1 MTDDLKLFGEVGLG
15 YGQLQKDAE
24 EINNLILSINKNL
37 GVLSEDL
44 NKQNLDLNV
53 KFDPKSEKQIND
65 LAMAIKHIEDV
76 STVANKATKNMTSD
90 FEKIG
95 KNVNNLKGGFESANK
110 VIQDFNKNANLKN
123 PFEGI
128 VKSDLKS
135 VTKDLEEYYN
145 QINRF
150 SSKEFNLE
158 NLGKALNDE
167 LRYTS
172 RSTEEFGRAMTMLGK
187 YSEVANAKLSEY
199 ESKIKSINE
208 LMAKA
213 PSAETLRSQFLK
225 NDPLSES
232 GILKRVDSLNGEI
245 ERRARSVAIK
255 YVDEF
260 GRTIQETWKTKAG
273 SFVPSTKD
281 VLIDPMKKGLEE
293 QIKAKLNLEK
303 IEERALVRGRQE
315 EKKRSDER
323 LANIRKEAQ
332 ELEKAN
338 KPVNPSEIKNMG
350 QTVAEL
356 YTVKRVL
363 QDIVKIAADFQEKQI
378 EVERIAQNNTKDAK
392 ELKEAIFEIAKET
405 GTMVGDAQ
413 EVAGLWARTG
423 KSGEQLKEA
432 VKTTMMGFNVAE
444 FKDAETA
451 VASIN
456 AIVNQMYN
464 GDATKSQSILDS
476 LVKVAD
482 KTAVRNVE
490 DLAEVASRAGANA
503 KSLKMDL
510 HELNAVSSIVME
522 NMKVDGNVLGTQ
534 LKSVFAYMM
543 NDGRM
548 KKLEKFG
555 VEMTKNNE
563 NGTKSL
569 KSFSEAFGDIV
580 KKYKEF
586 MASGDEKRA
595 NDLLSTIGGTRFT
608 PVIKNLAENWDKF
621 QERVDLSKDSMGF
634 ASEQNEK
641 KMKSLNKQIMA
652 LKASATELIES
663 IGNTGIIQ
671 GLANVTNGVKGFIDA
686 LNKLPNVVKTIIPAV
701 GALYMSLI
709 ALSTKSEILLRE
721 GSLLYY
727 LINGVPLG
735 ENGFEI
741 PGIKKGID
749 KLRGLKTES
758 EVAGAAVEAAGAGM
772 AKAGK
777 NAAEMANEAS
787 KAGKAVKTVGDAT
800 KDMTGAVVTSGSAI
814 GGLRGTFA
822 KATSSVSGF
831 VTSLGLTAPQ
841 IAIAVGA
848 IAALTAAYIHF
859 KKERE
864 KAFEETATGKL
875 DKEIESIDKMH
886 DAYMKLQ
893 EDSDAFKEGTQT
905 YDQLVDVQGRLAEA
919 LGVSKDAY
927 LVNAETMEYT
937 NKAIESR
944 IELRKSEIELE
955 KQKGKA
961 EAESIINNADDK
973 FGFGSLDSK
982 ARKVEQAAARMER
995 ASNRLSQAQKE
1006 NLSKVDIDMAQRE
1019 FEQAT
1024 KSYYTNVENLYSL
1037 IEKVKKAGE
1046 LLGKEDIVNEM
1057 LEKLGHGDLLDN
1069 IKNKLDEKAEAS
1081 RNAADGAEEH
1091 AKAIETEKD
1100 NLKELAEE
1108 YDNVSSK
1115 LSAMESARKEY
1126 NEKGELS
1133 LGTVTSL
1140 VSKYPE
1146 LANCIEKV
1154 GEKYMLNKKF
1164 IEEQNNALEDQKQIA
1179 EDTYNQARTVNEA
1192 GVGST
1197 LGAIGDTLDS
1207 QAIDEFINKLRDL
1220 DSEVSNTVSNLSQ
1233 QFMNGEIPAT
1243 QFFQSLNR
1251 ELQTI
1256 DFSKLSSTEVQS
1268 FSNAI
1273 SMYLNSAISSL
1284 NQQLNSGQM
1293 PLSAYRQQL
1302 NQVSNQ
1308 ALQLYVKLNNLK
1320 QVNGNWVDS
1329 NGKINEYANALQK
1342 TAEKAKKTEG
1352 AIEGVT
1358 GKMRDFGEVTSTAI
1372 DEAGNLTLSFGD
1384 VTEEISGF
1392 AEDFTGIMEGIKNTN
1407 STLWDQIVS
1416 DVAEATGM
1424 TVEEASNALLGV
1436 GTSSEQTNK
1445 ALNVALNNLMG
1456 QLATSTAA
1464 SGKQTT
1470 GAIGA
1475 IGDYLRDTKFE
1486 FFAEWQKPKWEE
1498 VHIPLI
1504 DKTLKFPS
1512 RFGFVFGS
1520 RTISN
1525 GSYNAIGNA
1534 TKAISKGNMSMSAMW
1549 AASGRAGDG
1558 KTILPQ
1564 YRTATS
1570 GSDAYY
1576 YTKLKDQ
1583 LLNSIYPKKDRNRN
1597 RRPNSNSG
1605 NNDYGILDRDLSDT
1619 GSKGSGGSSRGGGKG
1634 HGGGGGKGSSSKQ
1647 DIPEKVQKQIDDLRH
1662 KLDMDEMDQYQYAKE
1677 IEKILNKNKNILT
1690 EKGIREIEKMVYDAK
1705 KGGVKDGFKAH
1716 IDELKNLNELAEQ
1729 TIQSLETE
1737 KQMIDSLNLNPRMK
1751 LSVNQDLSE
1760 VYAGKLVTSVAM
1772 MRKYQ
1777 LAIDEID
1784 REIKSLNSSSV
1795 GYSKTVEELNKVKE
1809 DYLKKL
1815 NQEEIAIIKVK
1826 DATAKL
1832 AMEQYKIKQM
1842 QIDKAIEGIERYNQL
1857 TIQMINGRNEKIKER
1872 VQDRHRAEM
1881 EALEKENDA
1890 KNKAHKKQ
1898 MDRMQREADAF
1909 RRYMEDKMKA
1919 LNRENAKEDYED
1931 TVKKKEQEIVELK
1944 NRIDLVS
1951 LDDSYKAK
1959 GEVIKLKKTLNDKQE
1974 ELDKIQKDRARTLA
1988 QEGLQDQLSDYERQL
2003 QGKQDIMNKEIEAE
2017 EEKNNNALELLR
2029 KRQEA
2034 EMKALDE
2041 TMSAKAVAAE
2051 AEIAIKTGVVKD
2063 IDGKSR
2069 NLKESIIGYMKEIG
2083 EWSGILS
2090 EKMIIEF
2097 NALAAT
2103 INNSL
2108 QMLGLGGKA
2117 SFGPL
2122 QQKLGLT
2129 DESYTAWKQEV
2140 SNKTGVAFEDVEEY
2154 VQNKMAWSSA
2164 SPEERKRLN
2173 EANHLIRQK
2182 IVDSH
2187 GGDQSY
2193 NKDKNGLVFGV
2204 NQLLPN
2210 KQDKRWNYVQNK
2222 PRFAYHQNMTREGS
2236 EKLANYEIARSLYPE
2251 KASQITG
2258 DIRTLRQYEPSAAN
2272 YNLGDILGN
2281 KFSSDLSKMGHAS
2294 SILDIPADDFETE
2307 ELKRLIQNKRS
2318 ELSGGSGGSSSGLG
2332 TGAVDYDRMVNEIM
2346 GNASQ
2351 QKKDFIRKILPKAME
2366 ASKKYNINLPALLG
2380 QASIESG
2387 WGTSDLAT
2395 KDKALF
2401 GIKWTNGYGKSQ
2413 SGRYRAYNS
2422 WGESIEDFARM
2433 LSGNGGKSHWASR
2446 GIAGSSSHEEHLR
2459 KIQHG
2464 GPAYAENN
2472 NYENTVL
2479 GAINGNNFRGFENI
2493 NVDKY
2498 RTGGYGGDG
2507 GARERL
2513 LAEAHKQDGM
2523 PYSMGPERET
2533 THRDCSSYVYFA
2545 TKNAGLYSGDMFY
2558 TGNMRAALAKD
2569 GWQDIGQIPKDQI
2582 RRGDIFWYVGGGVHH
2597 TEIATEDGTLKTT
2610 GAHKVGKPAGPS
2622 SWIYNYHILRHPS
2635 LNPFKNGGIA
2645 DFTGPAMLHGTK
2657 ANPEYIFNAPQFD
2670 ALGKIVAKYAT
2681 APSIYAPRDLTSTYD
2696 PVVNVQVDN
2705 LVQINGN
2712 ATKET
2717 ANEIREASTDVLR
2730 NLEKALRKRGK

>member
-44 NKQNLDLNV
+44 GKQNLDLNV
-53 KFDPKSEKQIND
+53 KFDPKSEKQLND

-90 FEKIG
+90 FERFGSK
-95 KNVNNLKGGFESANK
+95 VNNLKGGFESANK

-135 VTKDLEEYYN
+135 VTKDLEEYYS

-172 RSTEEFGRAMTMLGK
+172 RGTEEFARAIIMVGK
-187 YSEVANAKLSEY
+187 YAELANAKLGEY

-208 LMAKA
+208 QMTKA
-213 PSAETLRSQFLK
+213 PSAETLKSQFLK

-293 QIKAKLNLEK
+293 GEKAMLILEK
-303 IEERALVRGRQE
+303 IIERVIDRQRQE
-315 EKKRSDER
+315 EKKRSDEKV
-323 LANIRKEAQ
+323 ANLKKEAK

-338 KPVNPSEIKNMG
+338 NPDKPIDPSKIRNMG

-356 YTVKRVL
+356 YTVKRVM
-363 QDIVKIAADFQEKQI
+363 QEIVKIAADFQEKQI
-378 EVERIAQNNTKDAK
+378 EVERIAQNSTKDAK
-392 ELKEAIFEIAKET
+392 ELKDAIFDIAKET
-405 GTMVGDAQ
+405 GTMVGDVQ
-413 EVAGLWARTG
+413 EVAALWARTG

-534 LKSVFAYMM
+534 LKSIFAYMM

-555 VEMTKNNE
+555 VEMTKNNA

-569 KSFSEAFGDIV
+569 KSFSEAFGDVV

-586 MASGDEKRA
+586 TASGDEKRA

-608 PVIKNLAENWDKF
+608 PIVKNLAENWDKF

-652 LKASATELIES
+652 LKASATQLIES

-671 GLANVTNGVKGFIDA
+671 GLATVTNGVKGFIDA

-701 GALYMSLI
+701 SALYMSLI

-735 ENGFEI
+735 KNGFEI

-758 EVAGAAVEAAGAGM
+758 EIAGEAVQAAGAGM

-777 NAAEMANEAS
+777 NAAEMANEAG
-787 KAGKAVKTVGDAT
+787 KAGKAVKTAGDAT
-800 KDMTGAVVTSGSAI
+800 KGMAGAAVTSGSAI
-814 GGLRGTFA
+814 GKLRGAFA
-822 KATSSVSGF
+822 KATASISGF
-831 VTSLGLTAPQ
+831 VASLGITAPQ

-848 IAALTAAYIHF
+848 IAALTAAYVYF
-859 KKERE
+859 RKTRE

-875 DKEIESIDKMH
+875 DKEVESINKMH

-893 EDSDAFKEGTQT
+893 EDNDAFKEGTQT
-905 YDQLVDVQGRLAEA
+905 YDKLVDVQGRLAEA

-927 LVNAETMEYT
+927 IVNANTMKST

-955 KQKGKA
+955 KQKGKS
-961 EAESIINNADDK
+961 EAESIVNNADDK

-982 ARKVEQAAARMER
+982 ARKVEQFAAQMER
-995 ASNRLSQAQKE
+995 ASNRLAQAQKE
-1006 NLSKVDIDMAQRE
+1006 NLSKVDINMAQRE
-1019 FEQAT
+1019 FENAT
-1024 KSYYTNVENLYSL
+1024 KAYYTSIEDLYKL
-1037 IEKVKKAGE
+1037 IEKVNKAGE
-1046 LLGKEDIVNEM
+1046 LLGKGDIANEI

-1081 RNAADGAEEH
+1081 KNAADASEEH

-1100 NLKELAEE
+1100 NLKELADQC
-1108 YDNVSSK
+1108 DNVSGK
-1115 LSAMESARKEY
+1115 LNAMESARKEY

-1133 LGTVTSL
+1133 LGTVASL

-1154 GEKYMLNKKF
+1154 GEKYLLNKGF
-1164 IEEQNNALEDQKQIA
+1164 IDEQNKSLEEQKELTEDV
-1179 EDTYNQARTVNEA
+1179 YNQGRTVSQAN
-1192 GVGST
+1192 VGST
-1197 LGAIGDTLDS
+1197 LGAIGNTLDS

-1220 DSEVSNTVSNLSQ
+1220 DSEVANTVGNLSQ

-1243 QFFQSLNR
+1243 QFFESLNR
-1251 ELQTI
+1251 ELQNI
-1256 DFSKLSSTEVQS
+1256 DFSKLSPMEIQS

-1273 SMYLNSAISSL
+1273 SMYLNNAISSL
-1284 NQQLNSGQM
+1284 NQQLNSGEI
-1293 PLSAYRQQL
+1293 PLSTYRQQL
-1302 NQVSNQ
+1302 SQVSNQ
-1308 ALQLYVKLNNLK
+1308 ALQLYTKLNNLK

-1407 STLWDQIVS
+1407 STLWDQIVG
-1416 DVAEATGM
+1416 DVVKATGM
-1424 TVEEASNALLGV
+1424 TVDEASNALLGV
-1436 GTSSEQTNK
+1436 GESSEQTNK
-1445 ALNVALNNLMG
+1445 ALNAGLNSLMS
-1456 QLATSTAA
+1456 QLEASTAA

-1470 GAIGA
+1470 GAIKA
-1475 IGDYLRDTKFE
+1475 IGNYLRGTKFE
-1486 FFAEWQKPKWEE
+1486 FFAEWIKPQWES
-1498 VHIPLI
+1498 VHIPLL

-1512 RFGFVFGS
+1512 RFGFRFGS
-1520 RTISN
+1520 KTIST

-1564 YRTATS
+1564 YRTAMS
-1570 GSDAYY
+1570 GSDAYQNM
-1576 YTKLKDQ
+1576 KLRDQ
-1583 LLNSIYPKKDRNRN
+1583 LNNLLRPRKNKHRNSRL
-1597 RRPNSNSG
+1597 
-1605 NNDYGILDRDLSDT
+1605 NNDRDDNSHDILDRDTS
-1619 GSKGSGGSSRGGGKG
+1619 GSGSGSGGGSGRGGGGKGRGGGK
-1634 HGGGGGKGSSSKQ
+1634 GKGSSSKQ

-1677 IEKILNKNKNILT
+1677 IEKILDKNKNILT

-1931 TVKKKEQEIVELK
+1931 TVKKKRAEITELQK
-1944 NRIDLVS
+1944 RINLVS

-1959 GEVIKLKKTLNDKQE
+1959 GEVIKLKKALNDKQE
-1974 ELDKIQKDRARTLA
+1974 ELDKIHRDRARTLD
-1988 QEGLQDQLSDYERQL
+1988 QESLQDQLTEYERQL
-2003 QGKQDIMNKEIEAE
+2003 QGKQDLMNKEIEAE

-2063 IDGKSR
+2063 IDGKSK
-2069 NLKESIIGYMKEIG
+2069 NLKDAIISYMQEIG
-2083 EWSGILS
+2083 DCSGILS
-2090 EKMIIEF
+2090 QKMILEF
-2097 NALAAT
+2097 NALSAT

-2117 SFGPL
+2117 SFGSL

-2140 SNKTGVAFEDVEEY
+2140 SNKTGVAFEDVEQY
-2154 VQNKMAWSSA
+2154 VQNKMAWNSA

-2182 IVDSH
+2182 IVDAH

-2193 NKDKNGLVFGV
+2193 NKDKNGLVYGV

-2210 KQDKRWNYVQNK
+2210 KDDKRWNYVQSS
-2222 PRFAYHQNMTREGS
+2222 PRFAPYKGMTREGS
-2236 EKLANYEIARSLYPE
+2236 EKLFNYQTAMALYPE
-2251 KASQITG
+2251 KSSQIMG
-2258 DIRTLRQYEPSAAN
+2258 DLRTLRQYEPSAGN
-2272 YNLGDILGN
+2272 YSLGDLTGY
-2281 KFSSDLSKMGHAS
+2281 KFAGDLNKMGHAN
-2294 SILDIPADDFETE
+2294 SILNIPADDFETE

-2332 TGAVDYDRMVNEIM
+2332 TGTVDYDRMVNEIM

-2351 QKKDFIRKILPKAME
+2351 KKKDFIKKILPKAME
-2366 ASKKYNINLPALLG
+2366 VSKKYNLPLAAILG
-2380 QASIESG
+2380 QAIQESG
-2387 WGTSDLAT
+2387 WGKGSS
-2395 KDKALF
+2395 LF
-2401 GIKWTNGYGKSQ
+2401 GIKNG
-2413 SGRYRAYNS
+2413 
-2422 WGESIEDFARM
+2422 
-2433 LSGNGGKSHWASR
+2433 SGNGYRQHSSWDEAIEYYGYMMSGRDGKGRWASSKLS
-2446 GIAGSSSHEEHLR
+2446 GITDPAEYLR
-2459 KIQHG
+2459 KIQDSD
-2464 GPAYAENN
+2464 GPMYCEDPRGQAYTRAVMGVIEANN
-2472 NYENTVL
+2472 L
-2479 GAINGNNFRGFENI
+2479 MGFQNA
-2493 NVDKY
+2493 NVDRY
-2498 RTGGYGGDG
+2498 RSSGYGSGDG

-2513 LAEAHKQDGM
+2513 LSEAHKQDGM

-2545 TKNAGLYSGDMFY
+2545 TKNAGLYSGGIFG
-2558 TGNMRAALAKD
+2558 TGNMREALAKD
-2569 GWQDIGQIPKDQI
+2569 GWKDIGQIPKDQI

-2670 ALGKIVAKYAT
+2670 ALGKIVAKYAS

-2717 ANEIREASTDVLR
+2717 AKEIREASTDVLR

>member
-53 KFDPKSEKQIND
+53 KFDPKSEKQLND

-90 FEKIG
+90 FERFGSK
-95 KNVNNLKGGFESANK
+95 VNNLKGGFESANK

-135 VTKDLEEYYN
+135 VTKDLEEYYS

-172 RSTEEFGRAMTMLGK
+172 RGTEEFGRAITMLGK
-187 YSEVANAKLSEY
+187 YSELANAKLSEY

-208 LMAKA
+208 QMAKA
-213 PSAETLRSQFLK
+213 PSAEALRSQFLK

-260 GRTIQETWKTKAG
+260 GRTVQETWTTKAG
-273 SFVPSTKD
+273 KFIPSTNKILVD
-281 VLIDPMKKGLEE
+281 QLKLTREAYEREAGRIGKTF
-293 QIKAKLNLEK
+293 KAN
-303 IEERALVRGRQE
+303 INIGRQE
-315 EKKRSDER
+315 EKKRSDEK
-323 LANIRKEAQ
+323 LANLRKEAQ

-338 KPVNPSEIKNMG
+338 KPIDPSKIRNMG

-356 YTVKRVL
+356 YTVKRVM
-363 QDIVKIAADFQEKQI
+363 QEIVKIAADFQEKQI
-378 EVERIAQNNTKDAK
+378 EVERIAQNSTKDAK
-392 ELKEAIFEIAKET
+392 ELKDAIFDIAKET
-405 GTMVGDAQ
+405 GTMVGDVQ
-413 EVAGLWARTG
+413 EVAALWARTG

-534 LKSVFAYMM
+534 LKSIFAYMM

-555 VEMTKNNE
+555 VEMTKNNA

-586 MASGDEKRA
+586 TASGDEKRA

-608 PVIKNLAENWDKF
+608 PIVKNLAENWDKF

-652 LKASATELIES
+652 LKASATQLIES

-671 GLANVTNGVKGFIDA
+671 GLATVTNGVKGFIDA

-701 GALYMSLI
+701 SALYMSLI

-735 ENGFEI
+735 KNGFEI

-749 KLRGLKTES
+749 RLRGLKTES
-758 EVAGAAVEAAGAGM
+758 EIAGEAVQAAGAGM

-777 NAAEMANEAS
+777 NAAEMANEA
-787 KAGKAVKTVGDAT
+787 GKASKTVKTAEGAT
-800 KDMTGAVVTSGSAI
+800 KGMAGAAVTSGSAI
-814 GGLRGTFA
+814 GKLRGAFA
-822 KATSSVSGF
+822 KATASISGF

-848 IAALTAAYIHF
+848 IAALTAAYVYF
-859 KKERE
+859 RKTRE

-875 DKEIESIDKMH
+875 DKEVESINKMH

-893 EDSDAFKEGTQT
+893 EDNDAFKEGTKT

-927 LVNAETMEYT
+927 IVNANTMEST
-937 NKAIESR
+937 NRAIESR

-955 KQKGKA
+955 KQKGKS
-961 EAESIINNADDK
+961 EAESIVNNADDK

-982 ARKVEQAAARMER
+982 ARKVEQFAARMER
-995 ASNRLSQAQKE
+995 ASNRLKQTQKE

-1019 FEQAT
+1019 FENAT
-1024 KSYYTNVENLYSL
+1024 KAYYTSIENLYKL
-1037 IEKVKKAGE
+1037 IEKVNKAGE
-1046 LLGKEDIVNEM
+1046 LLGKGDIANEI
-1057 LEKLGHGDLLDN
+1057 LEKLGHGDLLDT

-1081 RNAADGAEEH
+1081 RNAADGSEEH
-1091 AKAIETEKD
+1091 AKAIETEKE
-1100 NLKELAEE
+1100 NLKELADQ

-1115 LSAMESARKEY
+1115 LSAMEAARKEY

-1192 GVGST
+1192 GVGSA
-1197 LGAIGDTLDS
+1197 LGAIGNTLDS

-1220 DSEVSNTVSNLSQ
+1220 DNEVANTVGNLSQ

-1251 ELQTI
+1251 ELQSI
-1256 DFSKLSSTEVQS
+1256 DFSKLSPMEIQS

-1273 SMYLNSAISSL
+1273 SMYLNNAISSL
-1284 NQQLNSGQM
+1284 NQQLNSGEI
-1293 PLSAYRQQL
+1293 PLNTYRQQL
-1302 NQVSNQ
+1302 SQVSNQ

-1342 TAEKAKKTEG
+1342 TADKAKKAEG

-1407 STLWDQIVS
+1407 STLWDQIVG
-1416 DVAEATGM
+1416 DVVKATGM
-1424 TVEEASNALLGV
+1424 TVDEASNALLGV
-1436 GTSSEQTNK
+1436 GESSEQTNK
-1445 ALNVALNNLMG
+1445 ALNAGLNSLMS
-1456 QLATSTAA
+1456 QLEASTAA

-1470 GAIGA
+1470 GAIKA
-1475 IGDYLRDTKFE
+1475 IGNYLRGTKFE
-1486 FFAEWQKPKWEE
+1486 FFAEWIKPQWES
-1498 VHIPLI
+1498 VHIPLL

-1512 RFGFVFGS
+1512 RFGFRFGS
-1520 RTISN
+1520 KTIST

-1564 YRTATS
+1564 YRTAMS
-1570 GSDAYY
+1570 GSDAYQNM
-1576 YTKLKDQ
+1576 KLRDQ
-1583 LLNSIYPKKDRNRN
+1583 LNNLLRPRKNKHRNSRL
-1597 RRPNSNSG
+1597 
-1605 NNDYGILDRDLSDT
+1605 NNDRDDNSHDILDRDTS
-1619 GSKGSGGSSRGGGKG
+1619 GSGSGSGGGSGRGGGGKGRGGGK
-1634 HGGGGGKGSSSKQ
+1634 GKGSSSKQ

-1677 IEKILNKNKNILT
+1677 IEKILDKNKNILT

-1931 TVKKKEQEIVELK
+1931 TVKKKRAEITELQK
-1944 NRIDLVS
+1944 RINLVS

-1974 ELDKIQKDRARTLA
+1974 ELDKIHRDRARTLD
-1988 QEGLQDQLSDYERQL
+1988 QESLQDQLTEYERQL
-2003 QGKQDIMNKEIEAE
+2003 QGKQDLMNKEIEAE

-2069 NLKESIIGYMKEIG
+2069 NLKDAIISYMQEIG
-2083 EWSGILS
+2083 DWSGILS
-2090 EKMIIEF
+2090 QKMILEF
-2097 NALAAT
+2097 NALSAT

-2117 SFGPL
+2117 SFGSL

-2140 SNKTGVAFEDVEEY
+2140 SNKTGVAFEDVEQY
-2154 VQNKMAWSSA
+2154 VQNKMAWNSA

-2182 IVDSH
+2182 IVDAH

-2193 NKDKNGLVFGV
+2193 NKDKNGLVYGV

-2210 KQDKRWNYVQNK
+2210 KEDKRWNYVQSS
-2222 PRFAYHQNMTREGS
+2222 PRFAPYKNMTREGS
-2236 EKLANYEIARSLYPE
+2236 EKLFNYQTAMALYPE
-2251 KASQITG
+2251 KSSQIMG
-2258 DIRTLRQYEPSAAN
+2258 DLRTLRQYEPSTGN
-2272 YNLGDILGN
+2272 YSLGDLTGY
-2281 KFSSDLSKMGHAS
+2281 KFAGDLNKMGRANN
-2294 SILDIPADDFETE
+2294 ILNIPADDFETE
-2307 ELKRLIQNKRS
+2307 ELKRLIQNKKS

-2332 TGAVDYDRMVNEIM
+2332 TG
-2346 GNASQ
+2346 
-2351 QKKDFIRKILPKAME
+2351 
-2366 ASKKYNINLPALLG
+2366 
-2380 QASIESG
+2380 
-2387 WGTSDLAT
+2387 
-2395 KDKALF
+2395 
-2401 GIKWTNGYGKSQ
+2401 
-2413 SGRYRAYNS
+2413 
-2422 WGESIEDFARM
+2422 
-2433 LSGNGGKSHWASR
+2433 
-2446 GIAGSSSHEEHLR
+2446 
-2459 KIQHG
+2459 
-2464 GPAYAENN
+2464 
-2472 NYENTVL
+2472 
-2479 GAINGNNFRGFENI
+2479 
-2493 NVDKY
+2493 
-2498 RTGGYGGDG
+2498 DG

-2513 LAEAHKQDGM
+2513 LSEAHKQDGM
-2523 PYSMGPERET
+2523 PYSMGPERAT

-2569 GWQDIGQIPKDQI
+2569 GWQDLGQIPKNQI

-2610 GAHKVGKPAGPS
+2610 GAHRKGKPAGPS
-2622 SWIYNYHILRHPS
+2622 SWVYNYHILRHPS

-2670 ALGKIVAKYAT
+2670 ALGKIVAKYAS
-2681 APSIYAPRDLTSTYD
+2681 APSIYAPRDLTSSYE
-2696 PVVNVQVDN
+2696 PAINVQVDN

-2717 ANEIREASTDVLR
+2717 AKEIREASTDVLR

>member
-15 YGQLQKDAE
+15 YSQLQKDAE

-53 KFDPKSEKQIND
+53 KFDPKSQKQLND

-90 FEKIG
+90 FEKFG
-95 KNVNNLKGGFESANK
+95 SKVNNLKGGFESANK

-123 PFEGI
+123 PFEEI
-128 VKSDLKS
+128 VKSNLKS
-135 VTKDLEEYYN
+135 VTKDLEEYYS

-172 RSTEEFGRAMTMLGK
+172 RGTEEFGRAITMLGK
-187 YSEVANAKLSEY
+187 YSELANAKLSEY

-208 LMAKA
+208 QMAKA

-260 GRTIQETWKTKAG
+260 GRTIQETWTTKAG
-273 SFVPSTKD
+273 KFIPSTNKILVD
-281 VLIDPMKKGLEE
+281 QLKLTREAYDREIGRIGKTLKAN
-293 QIKAKLNLEK
+293 IKM
-303 IEERALVRGRQE
+303 GRQE
-315 EKKRSDER
+315 EKKRSDEK
-323 LANIRKEAQ
+323 LANLRKEAQ

-338 KPVNPSEIKNMG
+338 KPVNPSKIRNMG

-356 YTVKRVL
+356 YTVKRVM
-363 QDIVKIAADFQEKQI
+363 QEIVKIAADFQEKQI
-378 EVERIAQNNTKDAK
+378 EVERIAQNSTKDAK
-392 ELKEAIFEIAKET
+392 ELKEAIFDIAKET
-405 GTMVGDAQ
+405 GTMVGDVQ
-413 EVAGLWARTG
+413 EVAALWARTG

-534 LKSVFAYMM
+534 LKSIFAYMM

-555 VEMTKNNE
+555 VEMTKNNA

-569 KSFSEAFGDIV
+569 KSFSEAFGDVV

-586 MASGDEKRA
+586 AASGDEKRA

-608 PVIKNLAENWDKF
+608 PIVKNLAENWDKF
-621 QERVDLSKDSMGF
+621 QQRVDLSKDSMGF

-671 GLANVTNGVKGFIDA
+671 GLASVTNGVKGFIDA
-686 LNKLPNVVKTIIPAV
+686 LNKLPNVVKTVIPAIS
-701 GALYMSLI
+701 ALYMSLI

-735 ENGFEI
+735 KNGFEI
-741 PGIKKGID
+741 PGIKKGIER
-749 KLRGLKTES
+749 LRGLKTES
-758 EVAGAAVEAAGAGM
+758 EIAGAAVQAAGEGM

-777 NAAEMANEAS
+777 NAAEMANEAG
-787 KAGKAVKTVGDAT
+787 KASKAVKTAEGAT
-800 KDMTGAVVTSGSAI
+800 KGMTGAAVVSGTAV
-814 GGLRGTFA
+814 GKLRGAFA
-822 KATSSVSGF
+822 KATASVSGF
-831 VTSLGLTAPQ
+831 VASLGITAPQ

-848 IAALTAAYIHF
+848 IAALTAAYVYF
-859 KKERE
+859 RKTRE
-864 KAFEETATGKL
+864 KAFEETASGKL
-875 DKEIESIDKMH
+875 DKEVESIDKMH

-893 EDSDAFKEGTQT
+893 EDNDAFKEGTQA

-927 LVNAETMEYT
+927 IVNADTMEST
-937 NKAIESR
+937 NRAIKSR
-944 IELRKSEIELE
+944 IELRKSEIELD

-973 FGFGSLDSK
+973 FGFGSIDSK
-982 ARKVEQAAARMER
+982 ARKVEQAAARMES
-995 ASNRLSQAQKE
+995 ASKKLAAAQKD

-1019 FEQAT
+1019 FENAT
-1024 KSYYTNVENLYSL
+1024 NSYYTSVEKLYSL
-1037 IEKVKKAGE
+1037 IEKVRKAGK
-1046 LLGKEDIVNEM
+1046 LVGKEDIVDEI
-1057 LEKLGHGDLLDN
+1057 LEKSGHGDLLDN

-1091 AKAIETEKD
+1091 AASMEAEQEQ
-1100 NLKELAEE
+1100 LKKLADD
-1108 YDNVSSK
+1108 YDNVSGK

-1133 LGTVTSL
+1133 LDTVTSL

-1164 IEEQNNALEDQKQIA
+1164 IEEQNNALEDQKQLA
-1179 EDTYNQARTVNEA
+1179 EDTYNQGRSMNEV

-1197 LGAIGDTLDS
+1197 LGAIGDTLNS

-1220 DSEVSNTVSNLSQ
+1220 DSEVANTVGNLSQ

-1243 QFFQSLNR
+1243 QFFESLNR
-1251 ELQTI
+1251 ELQNI
-1256 DFSKLSSTEVQS
+1256 DFSKLSPMEVQS

-1273 SMYLNSAISSL
+1273 SMYLNNAITSL
-1284 NQQLNSGQM
+1284 NQQLNSGQI
-1293 PLSAYRQQL
+1293 PLESYRTQL

-1342 TAEKAKKTEG
+1342 TAEKAKKAEG

-1407 STLWDQIVS
+1407 STLWDQIVG

-1424 TVEEASNALLGV
+1424 TIEEAGNALLGV
-1436 GTSSEQTNK
+1436 GESSEQTNK
-1445 ALNVALNNLMG
+1445 ALNAGLNSLMS
-1456 QLATSTAA
+1456 QLETSTAA

-1470 GAIGA
+1470 GAIAA
-1475 IGDYLRDTKFE
+1475 IGDYLRSTTFE
-1486 FFAEWQKPKWEE
+1486 FKAKFFSGRTQHVGFDFNGK
-1498 VHIPLI
+1498 HFGI
-1504 DKTLKFPS
+1504 DLPADFGL
-1512 RFGFVFGS
+1512 RFEAGVVRS
-1520 RTISN
+1520 A
-1525 GSYNAIGNA
+1525 SYNAIGNA
-1534 TKAISKGNMSMSAMW
+1534 TRAMSKGNKSMSAMW

-1564 YRTATS
+1564 YRTSMS
-1570 GSDAYY
+1570 GSDAYQNM
-1576 YTKLKDQ
+1576 KLRDQ
-1583 LLNSIYPKKDRNRN
+1583 LNNLLRPRKNKHRNSRLNNN
-1597 RRPNSNSG
+1597 
-1605 NNDYGILDRDLSDT
+1605 NNDDSHDILDRDT
-1619 GSKGSGGSSRGGGKG
+1619 GGSGSGGGSGRGGGGKG
-1634 HGGGGGKGSSSKQ
+1634 RGGGGKGSSSKQ

-1677 IEKILNKNKNILT
+1677 IEKILDKNKNILT

-1705 KGGVKDGFKAH
+1705 KSGVKDGFKAH

-1729 TIQSLETE
+1729 TIQSLESE
-1737 KQMIDSLNLNPRMK
+1737 KQMIDTLNLNPSLK
-1751 LSVNQDLSE
+1751 LGINQDLSE
-1760 VYAGKLVTSVAM
+1760 VYSGKLLVSMSM

-1784 REIKSLNSSSV
+1784 KELKSLNSSSV

-1815 NQEEIAIIKVK
+1815 SQEEMAVNKIK

-1931 TVKKKEQEIVELK
+1931 TVKKKRDEITELEK
-1944 NRIDLVS
+1944 RINLVS

-1959 GEVIKLKKTLNDKQE
+1959 GEVIRLKKTLNEKQE
-1974 ELDKIQKDRARTLA
+1974 ELDKIHRDRARTLD
-1988 QEGLQDQLSDYERQL
+1988 QESLQDQLTEYERQL
-2003 QGKQDIMNKEIEAE
+2003 QGKQDLMNKEVEAE

-2034 EMKALDE
+2034 EMKTLEE

-2051 AEIAIKTGVVKD
+2051 AEMAIKTGVVKD

-2069 NLKESIIGYMKEIG
+2069 NLKNAIISYMQEIG
-2083 EWSGILS
+2083 EWAGITARKSIL
-2090 EKMIIEF
+2090 EF
-2097 NALAAT
+2097 NALSRT

-2108 QMLGLGGKA
+2108 QLLGLGGKA
-2117 SFGPL
+2117 TYGSL
-2122 QQKLGLT
+2122 QQQLGLT
-2129 DESYTAWKQEV
+2129 DESYIDWKQKV
-2140 SNKTGVAFEDVEEY
+2140 SKDTGVDYDDVEQY
-2154 VQNKMAWSSA
+2154 VKNKMAWGSA
-2164 SPEERKRLN
+2164 STEERQRLAR
-2173 EANHLIRQK
+2173 ENHEIRKK
-2182 IVDSH
+2182 IVDKW
-2187 GGDQSY
+2187 GDQSH
-2193 NKDKNGLVFGV
+2193 NFDKNGAVFGLDR
-2204 NQLLPN
+2204 LLPN
-2210 KQDKRWNYVQNK
+2210 KNDKRWNYVQK
-2222 PRFAYHQNMTREGS
+2222 EPRFAVHGNMTREGS
-2236 EKLANYEIARSLYPE
+2236 ERLAQLDVARMLYPE
-2251 KASQITG
+2251 KSSEITA
-2258 DIRTLRQYEPSAAN
+2258 DIRKLREYEPAARN
-2272 YNLGDILGN
+2272 YTLGDILGPRFAGDIN
-2281 KFSSDLSKMGHAS
+2281 KIGKSK
-2294 SILDIPADDFETE
+2294 SILDVPADDL
-2307 ELKRLIQNKRS
+2307 ELDEIRKLVQNKKS
-2318 ELSGGSGGSSSGLG
+2318 ELNGSSGGYSGSGP
-2332 TGAVDYDRMVNEIM
+2332 VDYNKMVNDIM

-2351 QKKDFIRKILPKAME
+2351 KKKDFIKKILPKAME
-2366 ASKKYNINLPALLG
+2366 VSKKYNLPLAAILG
-2380 QASIESG
+2380 QAIEESG
-2387 WGTSDLAT
+2387 WGNGSS
-2395 KDKALF
+2395 LF
-2401 GIKWTNGYGKSQ
+2401 GIKNAGGSGYK
-2413 SGRYRAYNS
+2413 
-2422 WGESIEDFARM
+2422 
-2433 LSGNGGKSHWASR
+2433 
-2446 GIAGSSSHEEHLR
+2446 
-2459 KIQHG
+2459 QHG
-2464 GPAYAENN
+2464 SWDEAIEYYGHMMSGMDGKGLWAKKQLQGISDPRQYLSKMQDRSIGGFDYCSTPAGDKYTNAVMGVIEANN
-2472 NYENTVL
+2472 L
-2479 GAINGNNFRGFENI
+2479 MGFQNAD
-2493 NVDKY
+2493 VDRY
-2498 RTGGYGGDG
+2498 RTGGYSGDG

-2523 PYSMGPERET
+2523 PYSMGPERAT

-2558 TGNMRAALAKD
+2558 TGNMRSELAKD
-2569 GWQDIGQIPKDQI
+2569 GWQDLGKIPQEQI
-2582 RRGDIFWYVGGGVHH
+2582 RRGDIFW
-2597 TEIATEDGTLKTT
+2597 
-2610 GAHKVGKPAGPS
+2610 
-2622 SWIYNYHILRHPS
+2622 
-2635 LNPFKNGGIA
+2635 
-2645 DFTGPAMLHGTK
+2645 
-2657 ANPEYIFNAPQFD
+2657 
-2670 ALGKIVAKYAT
+2670 
-2681 APSIYAPRDLTSTYD
+2681 
-2696 PVVNVQVDN
+2696 
-2705 LVQINGN
+2705 
-2712 ATKET
+2712 
-2717 ANEIREASTDVLR
+2717 
-2730 NLEKALRKRGK
+2730 